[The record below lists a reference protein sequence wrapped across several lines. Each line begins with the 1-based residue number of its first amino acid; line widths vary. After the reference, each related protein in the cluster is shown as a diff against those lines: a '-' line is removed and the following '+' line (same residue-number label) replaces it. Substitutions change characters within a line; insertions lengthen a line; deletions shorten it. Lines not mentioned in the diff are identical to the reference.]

1 MAAKKAQSVL
11 TWEKVADPR
20 AELASLAGSM
30 GDDECRILV
39 RVARRLKFG
48 EGRYGPLNLA
58 KDRRD
63 FMKEAAEEVLDW
75 LVYVEGHEERKEMAC
90 RRKTARPRTKRGA

>member
-1 MAAKKAQSVL
+1 MAAKKAQSAL
-11 TWEKVADPR
+11 TWGRVSDPR
-20 AELASLAGSM
+20 GELASLAGSM

-75 LVYVEGHEERKEMAC
+75 LVYVEGHAERESL
-90 RRKTARPRTKRGA
+90 RKRGRGR